1 MNKNVLV
8 EQINSSF
15 QILTD
20 KPANVLKRIKGVVSD
35 NKSNRNGRVYPMSL
49 WQNVV
54 NSDYVKEMINNHS
67 LFGEADHPET
77 RLEISLQNVSHAI
90 NDLWIEGDKVLAV
103 IDILPTPMGKIIS
116 ELLDYGTNIG
126 ISSRGAGT
134 VLRDNSVDPDDY
146 QFVTFDFVARPSCEA
161 ARLNTILE
169 SASIEAKNT
178 KDDEINSLL
187 ESYKSELNESTLD
200 NNKLANE
207 MFEIVKKYFECHPH
221 ASQANAHVDF
231 DEYNSLKY
239 MFSINSSYRNTDVYY
254 YISMSENNANDKI
267 NEFRNETKKLLKSY
281 GFNRVKFNFSVVK
294 NNYTTW
300 ERDIQVENRKAIREI
315 YFDKTDKIT
324 ESEEIWK
331 LEIMVNGEL
340 NYSNKLSIKQVGE
353 ILEHAEGVKPLPKD
367 FFGDEEGIPFNQE
380 ERFDDCEKIKRND
393 KLTEGRVLDI
403 VEARKLLNDT
413 DAEGLDMVLD
423 DLHGK
428 VDLEKDS
435 LVTIEDLVHDSVYKY
450 NEANSFSEYEDEEFY
465 GREYNARNIYKV
477 ILKMYGRDK
486 MSESDLF
493 ESIRDSYINDTVKEL
508 LN

>member
-8 EQINSSF
+8 EQINSNF

-35 NKSNRNGRVYPMSL
+35 NKSNRNGRIYPMSL

-178 KDDEINSLL
+178 KDDEINNLL
-187 ESYKSELNESTLD
+187 ESYKSSLNED
-200 NNKLANE
+200 
-207 MFEIVKKYFECHPH
+207 
-221 ASQANAHVDF
+221 
-231 DEYNSLKY
+231 
-239 MFSINSSYRNTDVYY
+239 
-254 YISMSENNANDKI
+254 
-267 NEFRNETKKLLKSY
+267 
-281 GFNRVKFNFSVVK
+281 
-294 NNYTTW
+294 
-300 ERDIQVENRKAIREI
+300 
-315 YFDKTDKIT
+315 
-324 ESEEIWK
+324 EEIWK

-367 FFGDEEGIPFNQE
+367 FFGDEEEGIPFNQE
-380 ERFDDCEKIKRND
+380 ERFDDCEKIKRTD

-403 VEARKLLNDT
+403 VEARKLLSDT

-450 NEANSFSEYEDEEFY
+450 NEANSLPDYENEEFY
-465 GREYNARNIYKV
+465 GKEYSARNIYRV
-477 ILKMYGRDK
+477 ILKMYGRDN
-486 MSESDLF
+486 MNESDLL

-508 LN
+508 LS

>member
-35 NKSNRNGRVYPMSL
+35 NKSNRNGRIYPMSL

-169 SASIEAKNT
+169 SASIEAQNT
-178 KDDEINSLL
+178 KDDEIKNLL
-187 ESYKSELNESTLD
+187 EGYKSSLNED
-200 NNKLANE
+200 
-207 MFEIVKKYFECHPH
+207 
-221 ASQANAHVDF
+221 
-231 DEYNSLKY
+231 
-239 MFSINSSYRNTDVYY
+239 
-254 YISMSENNANDKI
+254 
-267 NEFRNETKKLLKSY
+267 
-281 GFNRVKFNFSVVK
+281 
-294 NNYTTW
+294 
-300 ERDIQVENRKAIREI
+300 
-315 YFDKTDKIT
+315 
-324 ESEEIWK
+324 EEIWK

-367 FFGDEEGIPFNQE
+367 FFGDEEEGIPFNQE
-380 ERFDDCEKIKRND
+380 ERFDDCEKIKRTD

-403 VEARKLLNDT
+403 VEARKLLSDT

-450 NEANSFSEYEDEEFY
+450 NEANSLPEYENEEFY
-465 GREYNARNIYKV
+465 GKEYSARNIYRV
-477 ILKMYGRDK
+477 ILKMYGRDN
-486 MSESDLF
+486 MNESDLL

-508 LN
+508 LS

>member
-8 EQINSSF
+8 EQINSNF

-35 NKSNRNGRVYPMSL
+35 NKSNRNGRIYPMSL

-90 NDLWIEGDKVLAV
+90 NDLWIEGDKVLAI

-169 SASIEAKNT
+169 SASIEAQNT
-178 KDDEINSLL
+178 KDDEIKNLL
-187 ESYKSELNESTLD
+187 EGYKSSLNED
-200 NNKLANE
+200 
-207 MFEIVKKYFECHPH
+207 
-221 ASQANAHVDF
+221 
-231 DEYNSLKY
+231 
-239 MFSINSSYRNTDVYY
+239 
-254 YISMSENNANDKI
+254 
-267 NEFRNETKKLLKSY
+267 
-281 GFNRVKFNFSVVK
+281 
-294 NNYTTW
+294 
-300 ERDIQVENRKAIREI
+300 
-315 YFDKTDKIT
+315 
-324 ESEEIWK
+324 EEIWK
-331 LEIMVNGEL
+331 LEIIVNGEL
-340 NYSNKLSIKQVGE
+340 NYSNRLSIKQVGE
-353 ILEHAEGVKPLPKD
+353 ILEHAEGVKPLPRD
-367 FFGDEEGIPFNQE
+367 FFGDEEEGIPFGQE

-450 NEANSFSEYEDEEFY
+450 NEANSLPDYEDEEFY
-465 GREYNARNIYKV
+465 GKEYSARNIYRV
-477 ILKMYGRDK
+477 ILKMYGRDRK
-486 MSESDLF
+486 NESDLL

-508 LN
+508 LS

>member
-8 EQINSSF
+8 EQINSNF

-35 NKSNRNGRVYPMSL
+35 NKSNRNGRIYPMSL

-90 NDLWIEGDKVLAV
+90 NDLWIEGDKVLAI

-169 SASIEAKNT
+169 SASIEAQNT
-178 KDDEINSLL
+178 KDDEIKNLL
-187 ESYKSELNESTLD
+187 EGYKSSLNED
-200 NNKLANE
+200 
-207 MFEIVKKYFECHPH
+207 
-221 ASQANAHVDF
+221 
-231 DEYNSLKY
+231 
-239 MFSINSSYRNTDVYY
+239 
-254 YISMSENNANDKI
+254 
-267 NEFRNETKKLLKSY
+267 
-281 GFNRVKFNFSVVK
+281 
-294 NNYTTW
+294 
-300 ERDIQVENRKAIREI
+300 
-315 YFDKTDKIT
+315 
-324 ESEEIWK
+324 EEIWK
-331 LEIMVNGEL
+331 LDIIVNGEL
-340 NYSNKLSIKQVGE
+340 NYSNRLSIKQVGE
-353 ILEHAEGVKPLPKD
+353 ILEHAEGVKPLPAD
-367 FFGDEEGIPFNQE
+367 FFGDEDEGIPFGQE

-403 VEARKLLNDT
+403 AEARKLLNDT

-435 LVTIEDLVHDSVYKY
+435 LVTIEDLVHDSVFKY

-465 GREYNARNIYKV
+465 GKEYSARNIYRV
-477 ILKMYGRDK
+477 ILKMYGRDRK
-486 MSESDLF
+486 NESDLL

-508 LN
+508 LS

>member
-8 EQINSSF
+8 EQINANF

-35 NKSNRNGRVYPMSL
+35 NKSNRNGRIYPMSL

-178 KDDEINSLL
+178 KDDEINNLL
-187 ESYKSELNESTLD
+187 ESYKSSLNE
-200 NNKLANE
+200 NKNE
-207 MFEIVKKYFECHPH
+207 EV
-221 ASQANAHVDF
+221 
-231 DEYNSLKY
+231 
-239 MFSINSSYRNTDVYY
+239 
-254 YISMSENNANDKI
+254 
-267 NEFRNETKKLLKSY
+267 
-281 GFNRVKFNFSVVK
+281 
-294 NNYTTW
+294 
-300 ERDIQVENRKAIREI
+300 
-315 YFDKTDKIT
+315 
-324 ESEEIWK
+324 WK
-331 LEIMVNGEL
+331 LDIIVNGEL
-340 NYSNKLSIKQVGE
+340 NYSNRLSIKQIE
-353 ILEHAEGVKPLPKD
+353 DILGHAKDVKPLPKD
-367 FFGDEEGIPFNQE
+367 FYGDDDANQGR
-380 ERFDDCEKIKRND
+380 RFDDGVKINRKDKINESDFVPNEDPMSYFEDGKFNYRGKEYGSEEDFWADYEYDLAASKQANTDEDELERAIEIAVSENIGYENSIACLISDTRARYDGDATDEEIAD
-393 KLTEGRVLDI
+393 KLKHELDN
-403 VEARKLLNDT
+403 RGFDY
-413 DAEGLDMVLD
+413 
-423 DLHGK
+423 
-428 VDLEKDS
+428 VD
-435 LVTIEDLVHDSVYKY
+435 
-450 NEANSFSEYEDEEFY
+450 
-465 GREYNARNIYKV
+465 
-477 ILKMYGRDK
+477 
-486 MSESDLF
+486 DLF
-493 ESIRDSYINDTVKEL
+493 ESIRDSYINDTLKEL
-508 LN
+508 LS

>member
-8 EQINSSF
+8 EQINSNF

-35 NKSNRNGRVYPMSL
+35 NKSNRNGRIYPMSL

-169 SASIEAKNT
+169 SASIEAQNT
-178 KDDEINSLL
+178 KDDEINNLL
-187 ESYKSELNESTLD
+187 ESYKSSLNEDEDYNIQSKAALAIVNQFPD
-200 NNKLANE
+200 LKDGFRSVEEFLYDISGNNGILSDEDLQKIIT
-207 MFEIVKKYFECHPH
+207 MY
-221 ASQANAHVDF
+221 QA
-231 DEYNSLKY
+231 
-239 MFSINSSYRNTDVYY
+239 
-254 YISMSENNANDKI
+254 
-267 NEFRNETKKLLKSY
+267 
-281 GFNRVKFNFSVVK
+281 
-294 NNYTTW
+294 
-300 ERDIQVENRKAIREI
+300 VEE
-315 YFDKTDKIT
+315 
-324 ESEEIWK
+324 
-331 LEIMVNGEL
+331 
-340 NYSNKLSIKQVGE
+340 
-353 ILEHAEGVKPLPKD
+353 
-367 FFGDEEGIPFNQE
+367 
-380 ERFDDCEKIKRND
+380 CEKTERND

-403 VEARKLLNDT
+403 VEARKLLSDT

-450 NEANSFSEYEDEEFY
+450 NEANSLPDYENEEFY
-465 GREYNARNIYKV
+465 GKEYSARNIYNV
-477 ILKMYGRDK
+477 ILKMYGRDNMK
-486 MSESDLF
+486 ESDLL

-508 LN
+508 LS